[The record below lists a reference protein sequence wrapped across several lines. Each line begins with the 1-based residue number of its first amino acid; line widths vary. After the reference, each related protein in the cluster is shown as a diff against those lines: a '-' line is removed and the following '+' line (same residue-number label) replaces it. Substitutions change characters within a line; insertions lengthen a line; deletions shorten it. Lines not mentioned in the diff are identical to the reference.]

1 MANSMADY
9 TKINEQVIKAWKDK
23 FNFYWMIPFSHEEF
37 ESIKNG
43 VNLLTV
49 TPNKK
54 VPYEWYSD
62 CKGKKVL
69 GVAAGGGQQMA
80 VFSALGAQCTLLDI
94 SSEQIESDLLVSR
107 REGYAINVVK
117 GDMAERLPFDDESF
131 DIVINPISNHYIRDL
146 QPFFDEIYRVLKKGG
161 IFIAGMENEVYW
173 AVTPNT
179 NRLEIKLPVDPLADK
194 ELYDDLIRKGHALQ
208 FSHTTSEQIGCQ
220 LKAGFVLKD
229 LYDDTEEG
237 VFSELNIPTSIA
249 TCSEK
254 K

>member
-1 MANSMADY
+1 MSDY
-9 TKINEQVIKAWKDK
+9 AKINEKVIKIWKEK
-23 FNFYWMIPFSHEEF
+23 FNFYWMIPFSHEEY

-43 VNLLTV
+43 ANLLTV

-94 SSEQIESDLLVSR
+94 SNEQLESDLLVSR
-107 REGYAINVVK
+107 REGYTINVVK
-117 GDMAERLPFDDESF
+117 GDMTEKLPFDDESF

-146 QPFFDEIYRVLKKGG
+146 QSFFNEIYRVLKKGG
-161 IFIAGMENEVYW
+161 IFIAGMENEIYW

-179 NRLEIKLPVDPLADK
+179 NKLEIKLPVDPLVDK
-194 ELYDDLIRKGHALQ
+194 DLYDDLIRRGYAMQ

-249 TCSEK
+249 TYSEK
-254 K
+254 E

>member
-1 MANSMADY
+1 MSDY
-9 TKINEQVIKAWKDK
+9 TKINEQVIKVWKDK

-43 VNLLTV
+43 ANLLTV

-94 SSEQIESDLLVSR
+94 SNEQIESDLLVSR

-117 GDMAERLPFDDESF
+117 GDMTERFPFEDESF

-161 IFIAGMENEVYW
+161 IFITGMENEIYW

-179 NRLEIKLPVDPLADK
+179 NKLEIKLPVDPLTD
-194 ELYDDLIRKGHALQ
+194 ESLYKYLIEHGCALQ
-208 FSHTTSEQIGCQ
+208 FSHTT
-220 LKAGFVLKD
+220 
-229 LYDDTEEG
+229 T
-237 VFSELNIPTSIA
+237 
-249 TCSEK
+249 
-254 K
+254 

>member
-1 MANSMADY
+1 MSDY
-9 TKINEQVIKAWKDK
+9 AKINEQVIKAWKDK

-43 VNLLTV
+43 MNLLTV

-94 SSEQIESDLLVSR
+94 SNEQIESDLLVSR

-117 GDMAERLPFDDESF
+117 GDMTERLPFDDESF

-161 IFIAGMENEVYW
+161 IFIAGMENEIYW

-179 NRLEIKLPVDPLADK
+179 NKLEIKLPVDPLADK
-194 ELYDDLIRKGHALQ
+194 ELYDDLIRRGYALQ